1 MYRNSEYYAAPTEG
15 AAIAHVMAE
24 ERRQKKKGQRE
35 QEQALRRAEQAKR
48 QRKKEIAKAKKRER
62 LANCVYVRAWE
73 ATEQNSRWMKEKAE
87 GKG

>member
-24 ERRQKKKGQRE
+24 ERRKKN
-35 QEQALRRAEQAKR
+35 QEKRKRKQAARRAA
-48 QRKKEIAKAKKRER
+48 QRKKRRDRELAKAREQKR
-62 LANCVYVRAWE
+62 LANCVYIRAWE